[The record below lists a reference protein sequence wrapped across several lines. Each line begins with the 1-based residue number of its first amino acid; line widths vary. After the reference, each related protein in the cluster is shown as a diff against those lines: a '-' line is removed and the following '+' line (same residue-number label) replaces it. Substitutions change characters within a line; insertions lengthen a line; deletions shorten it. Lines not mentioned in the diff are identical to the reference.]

1 MQPSITL
8 LRVRNDG
15 VPEDHDGPF
24 LRGFLAGCGPGTQF
38 LEMPYPASHSARDFA
53 LDFLDAM
60 ARARGDW
67 IYVMPD
73 QANPDAQALAEV
85 VRRLAAAQSQGI
97 LGAVWSARI
106 RLPDG
111 KEGRLFEEGFSL
123 DAMES
128 GKAEHPWVGDPS
140 WLLSFFVMKASFAR
154 SVAEEMVRAVDP
166 VPAVLAF
173 IAAEKVASHLQQ
185 GLFTSISEGVLS
197 LDAPLTPDA
206 VATRAMADFEA
217 NRSDDSLKALDYI
230 RYAWGANPG
239 LDLHRAVLSAKM
251 ERYWL
256 AGHMIRRFLQNNKG
270 NEPGLRLAEA
280 LKSRKDQTV
289 VGYAAAEPLLK
300 AIDATGE
307 IGGEK
312 RLFDLVQGLYE
323 QAVILEIGDFP
334 LRSSIAMALASQNT
348 AKKVTTLSPFRARK
362 GRLADC
368 GRGID
373 IWKAAVS
380 RYDLEDH
387 AEASSSA
394 RERLAAWGDAPRP
407 DLLYISLQDDN
418 AFREEIEVAYSLLKE
433 GGILMVEGAAADR
446 PAAWKFWIE
455 SAEPALAD
463 KRRDGMLS
471 WGRKTSA
478 PLGGKE
484 PPVTLPELWRRSRL
498 PEPLERTMV
507 TFERFRNAFTLARI
521 ADIRKL
527 PGAIVECGVWKGG
540 CSASMMLAVQETG
553 SRRELWAFDSFQGLP
568 RPTEKDGTRAIQ
580 KSEEWG
586 GGGCEATEEDFRE
599 TLFQIAGLKDE
610 NIHIRK
616 GWFQDTVPPCKQEVG
631 PICILRLDGDWY
643 DSVLVCLEHL
653 YDQVVPGGYILIDD
667 YGCWEGA
674 RKATDEFRAKRGI
687 RSPLITTDYDE
698 RYWIKLDEKETWK
711 PIPAA
716 RDYAVG
722 NGNGP
727 SAR

>member
-1 MQPSITL
+1 MRPSITL
-8 LRVRNDG
+8 IRVRNDG
-15 VPEDHDGPF
+15 VPEDPASPF
-24 LRGFLAGCGPGTQF
+24 LRGFSAEFGSGTQF
-38 LEMPYPASHSARDFA
+38 LEMPYPAYHSARDFA

-60 ARARGDW
+60 SKARNEW

-73 QANPDAQALAEV
+73 LANPDARALADV
-85 VRRLAAAQSQGI
+85 VERLAAAQSQGI
-97 LGAVWSARI
+97 AGAVMAARI
-106 RLPDG
+106 SLPDG
-111 KEGRLFEEGFSL
+111 KEGRLFTDGFTL

-128 GKAEHPWVGDPS
+128 GKAEHPSLGDPS

-154 SVAEEMVRAVDP
+154 SLAEEMVRAVDP
-166 VPAVLAF
+166 VPAVLSF
-173 IAAEKVASHLQQ
+173 LAAEKVTALLKQ
-185 GLFTSISEGVLS
+185 GLFMPIAEGTLS
-197 LDAPLTPDA
+197 LDAPRIPDA
-206 VATRAMADFEA
+206 IATRALADFEA
-217 NRSDDSLKALDYI
+217 NRCDDSLKALDYL
-230 RYAWGANPG
+230 RFAWGANPA
-239 LDLHRAVLSAKM
+239 LDLHRAVLAAKM

-256 AGHMIRRFLQNNKG
+256 SGHMIRTFLQNNKG
-270 NEPGLRLAEA
+270 NEHGLKLAEA
-280 LKSRKDQTV
+280 LKTRKDQTAT
-289 VGYAAAEPLLK
+289 GYAAAAPLL
-300 AIDATGE
+300 DAVDAAAETD
-307 IGGEK
+307 GEK
-312 RLFDLVQGLYE
+312 RLFELVHGMYE
-323 QAVILEIGDFP
+323 QAVILELGDFP
-334 LRSSIAMALASQNT
+334 LRSTVAMALACQGT
-348 AKKVTTLSPFRARK
+348 AKKVVTLSPFRARN
-362 GRLADC
+362 GRLAEC

-373 IWKAAVS
+373 IWKSAVN
-380 RYDLEDH
+380 RYNLEPH
-387 AEASSSA
+387 AEASVSM
-394 RERLAAWGDAPRP
+394 RERLRSWGDAPKP
-407 DLLYISLQDDN
+407 DLVYISLYDN
-418 AFREEIEVAYSLLKE
+418 DSFREEIEAAFSLLKE
-433 GGILMVEGAAADR
+433 GGILMVEGAAAGR

-463 KRRDGMLS
+463 KGRDGMLS
-471 WGRKTSA
+471 WGRKTLA
-478 PLGGKE
+478 PLGGIK

-599 TLFQIAGLKDE
+599 TLFKIAGLKDE

-616 GWFQDTVPPCKQEVG
+616 GWFQDTVPPAKHEVG
-631 PICILRLDGDWY
+631 PISILRLDGDWY

-687 RSPLITTDYDE
+687 SSPLITTDYDE
-698 RYWIKLDEKETWK
+698 RYWIKLDEKESWK
-711 PIPAA
+711 PAGTA
-716 RDYAVG
+716 RDFAIG
-722 NGNGP
+722 NGNGQG
-727 SAR
+727 AR